1 VGEPAV
7 GDTVWNDLQRFLDY
21 LLREYGISR
30 VLLAPFATIAILVGA
45 GLVTGRTSA
54 FVATGIS
61 LFIAVVFIS
70 ALSLELKATRQL
82 LGQRARVLNRYTDR
96 FSRSIES
103 NAFVIEDW
111 DEKVVVSRHG
121 DTVLERWVTIEVGD
135 EELYSV
141 WSAIYMHG
149 EVTASDP
156 RRVKVES
163 RGFDE
168 NGNPGARHDITK
180 KWDGNRLQLFIH
192 FEQPAQAHQTV
203 RLWIRWEWPR
213 YYKDLLDGDTAVV
226 EWMMHRPTK
235 RVATKITFDP
245 SCKLSDNLR
254 ITPYQGAVTPRQA
267 RTPDKGTE
275 IAVEYLSVTTGM
287 RFGFT
292 LDGRRLRE

>member
-1 VGEPAV
+1 
-7 GDTVWNDLQRFLDY
+7 VWDDLQRFLDY
-21 LLREYGISR
+21 LLRQYGIPR
-30 VLLAPFATIAILVGA
+30 VLLAPFATIGVLVGA
-45 GLVTGRTSA
+45 GFVTGGTA
-54 FVATGIS
+54 EFVATGMS

-70 ALSLELKATRQL
+70 ALSLQLKTTRQL

-103 NAFVIEDW
+103 YAFMIEDW
-111 DEKVVVSRHG
+111 DEKVIVSRHG

-149 EVTASDP
+149 DVTASER
-156 RRVKVES
+156 RRVRVES

-168 NGNPGARHDITK
+168 NGNQGARYDVTQR
-180 KWDGNRLQLFIH
+180 WDGNRLQLFIH
-192 FEQPAQAHQTV
+192 FEHPAQAHQTV

-213 YYKDLLDGDTAVV
+213 YYKNLLEGDTAVV
-226 EWMMHRPTK
+226 EWVMHRPTK
-235 RVATKITFDP
+235 RVATKITFDR

-254 ITPYQGAVTPRQA
+254 ITPYQGTVTPSQA
-267 RTPDKGTE
+267 RIPDKGIE
-275 IAVEYLSVTTGM
+275 IAIEYLSVTAGT

-292 LDGRRLRE
+292 LDGRRPRE

>member
-1 VGEPAV
+1 MW
-7 GDTVWNDLQRFLDY
+7 DDLQRFLDY

-30 VLLAPFATIAILVGA
+30 VLLAPFATIGLLVGV
-45 GLVTGRTSA
+45 GVVTGQTSA
-54 FVATGIS
+54 FLATGIS

-70 ALSLELKATRQL
+70 AQSLELKATRQL

-103 NAFVIEDW
+103 YAFMIEDW
-111 DEKVVVSRHG
+111 DENVVVSKHG

-149 EVTASDP
+149 EISASDR
-156 RRVKVES
+156 RRVRVES

-168 NGNPGARHDITK
+168 NGNQGARFDVTK
-180 KWDGNRLQLFIH
+180 RWDGNRLQLFVH

-226 EWMMHRPTK
+226 EWLMHRPTK
-235 RVATKITFDP
+235 RVATKITFDR

-254 ITPYQGAVTPRQA
+254 VTPYQGAATPRQA
-267 RTPDKGTE
+267 KTLDKGTE

-292 LDGRRLRE
+292 LDGRGPRE